1 MRSRDGVTLVEL
13 MVVLVLLSVLASVVV
28 LAIRSTP
35 PRRASDESIRVVIAA
50 RDSALRTGRSVSV
63 LVPMNGIERAATAFP
78 DGRVEAD
85 STLGFDALSG
95 RQLHATN

>member
-1 MRSRDGVTLVEL
+1 MRDRRGATLLEL

-35 PRRASDESIRVVIAA
+35 QSRALDSTTRFVLAA
-50 RDSALRTGRSVSV
+50 RDSSLRTGHPVSVVVSVS
-63 LVPMNGIERAATAFP
+63 GIEHAATAFP

-85 STLGFDALSG
+85 SALQFDPLSG
-95 RQLHATN
+95 RPRHATR

>member
-1 MRSRDGVTLVEL
+1 MRLRNGVTLVEL

-28 LAIRSTP
+28 LGIRSTP
-35 PRRASDESIRVVIAA
+35 PRRASDESTRVVIAA

-63 LVPMNGIERAATAFP
+63 VVPLNGSERAATAFP

-85 STLGFDALSG
+85 SVLGFDALSG
-95 RQLHATN
+95 RPLHATH

>member
-13 MVVLVLLSVLASVVV
+13 MVVLVLLSMLASVVV
-28 LAIRSTP
+28 LGIRSTP
-35 PRRASDESIRVVIAA
+35 PKRASDESIRIVMAA

-63 LVPMNGIERAATAFP
+63 VESMNGSERTATAFP

-85 STLGFDALSG
+85 SALAFDALSG
-95 RQLHATN
+95 RPLHAAQ